1 MNLTATYFDQNR
13 KNILKG
19 KSLAVLG
26 QEVLENIRDG
36 SFTRDLKQEY
46 DSNLRQLTKFDDINN
61 RRLIYQ
67 TQLKI
72 NKLFK

>member
-13 KNILKG
+13 KNIVKG
-19 KSLAVLG
+19 KSVAVLG

-46 DSNLRQLTKFDDINN
+46 DPNLRQLTKFDDINN